1 MIPNPTGCCDEECWC
16 ESGKPATLNVTLENV
31 SGCACLDG
39 AQGIITSPGP
49 GYGWSGTM
57 DLPDCMYS
65 ASVNMFCSTEGGAYQ
80 LDGDWS
86 ALESGHTC
94 NPLRIEFNNV
104 AGFCG
109 HVNVIVTEA

>member
-1 MIPNPTGCCDEECWC
+1 
-16 ESGKPATLNVTLENV
+16 
-31 SGCACLDG
+31 
-39 AQGIITSPGP
+39 
-49 GYGWSGTM
+49 
-57 DLPDCMYS
+57 MYS